1 MDAMNP
7 FTAHPASVGETYG
20 EHCRFAFAFG
30 ARMLVGGVIAM
41 IHAVFPFLFV
51 TTAGRILDEL
61 NALRSR
67 GARATSVPRT

>member
-1 MDAMNP
+1 MNP

-20 EHCRFAFAFG
+20 QHFRFALGVGVRMTFGGFA
-30 ARMLVGGVIAM
+30 AM

-51 TTAGRILDEL
+51 TTASRILDEL

-67 GARATSVPRT
+67 SAQTASARRT